1 MWLGF
6 GGEKNEKKIG
16 IKHNDNTYITK
27 IFIEAMRPNSWSD
40 WLFVSRKAAKP
51 VAVVTLVSKVI
62 LPILPIIIFSDLI
75 LLLFFLY
82 SLWNLLIK
90 KIQFGIPMTI
100 KTGGTNAVS
109 RVIL

>member
-51 VAVVTLVSKVI
+51 VAVVTFVSKVI
-62 LPILPIIIFSDLI
+62 LHILPTFTNM
-75 LLLFFLY
+75 
-82 SLWNLLIK
+82 SLVRAGSRNDVTR
-90 KIQFGIPMTI
+90 GSRHSEASPE
-100 KTGGTNAVS
+100 KTTFYIYFYIS
-109 RVIL
+109 FMFDEE